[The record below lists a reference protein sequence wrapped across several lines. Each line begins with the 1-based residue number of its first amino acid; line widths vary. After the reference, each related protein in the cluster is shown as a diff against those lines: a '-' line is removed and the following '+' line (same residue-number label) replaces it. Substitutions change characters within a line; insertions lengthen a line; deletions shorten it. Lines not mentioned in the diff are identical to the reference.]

1 MSRTYKSNA
10 GNTFA
15 KMLSVILVLLL
26 VAGAAGLIAFFVL
39 QEQGVSFYVAYK
51 DTRYYSNADGGSL
64 QLVSGTHDF
73 SVRSLT
79 GEDVNYTV
87 RVTSNSANNFDFVFE
102 DEYWKF
108 YDQDESKNDY
118 SDIFSV
124 KKSADGFSLT
134 IPDMTIEQIVEE
146 QFGGE
151 IELVDEIESNAAY
164 FLLTVTAGES
174 VVQLWFSLPEML
186 IELDPPAIVF

>member
-51 DTRYYSNADGGSL
+51 DTRYYSNVDGGSL

-73 SVRSLT
+73 SVRSLM